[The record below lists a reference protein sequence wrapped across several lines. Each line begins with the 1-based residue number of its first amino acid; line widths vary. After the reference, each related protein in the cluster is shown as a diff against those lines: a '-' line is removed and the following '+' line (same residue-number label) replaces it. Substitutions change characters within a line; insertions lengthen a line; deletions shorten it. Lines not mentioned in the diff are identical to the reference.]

1 MKLTK
6 IFTPIAMTLALSGG
20 IFILTG
26 CKDENPNSQPKQI
39 PTLPVH
45 VYKVEP
51 VDYTIKTVLP
61 GRVVAS
67 RVAEIRPQVSGIILK
82 REFIESTDVKAGQS
96 LYQIDPAIYQATY
109 DSAVANLASVQAK
122 ANIAQLTLNRY
133 KGLLATKSISQQD
146 YDQAAADLK
155 QAMAQVMVAQA
166 NVNSAKVNLDYTKVY
181 SPIDG
186 YIGKSNVTEG
196 ALVSAG
202 QTTPMALV
210 QQLDPIY
217 IDMTQAVIKYEQNG
231 QNKGTLYQAPEKT
244 KVELFFS
251 DGTKFQQE
259 GYIKF
264 SDKTV
269 SETTGTVT
277 LRAEFANPP
286 VIDKNGS
293 QQRRLLPGMF
303 VKPVVTLGTIK
314 NAILVPQKGITSNV
328 NGQYTA
334 KVVNEQGLV
343 EQRDNVKVYAGV
355 KNYWIVTE
363 GINIG
368 DQIIVSGLM
377 NLSAIPAGVPVKA
390 NILGTESL
398 TQQQVNEIIAQNTK

>member
-1 MKLTK
+1 
-6 IFTPIAMTLALSGG
+6 MTLAFSSG
-20 IFILTG
+20 IFTLTG
-26 CKDENPNSQPKQI
+26 CKDENPDSQQKQI
-39 PTLPVH
+39 PTVHVH

-146 YDQAAADLK
+146 YDQVAADLK
-155 QAMAQVMVAQA
+155 QASAQVMVAEA

-181 SPIDG
+181 SPING

-202 QTTPMALV
+202 QTTPLALV

-217 IDMTQAVIKYEQNG
+217 IDMTQAVIKYEQNE
-231 QNKGTLYQAPEKT
+231 QNKGILYQPSEKT

-251 DGTKFQQE
+251 DGTQFQHE

-264 SDKTV
+264 SDQTV

-286 VIDKNGS
+286 VIKSNGS

-314 NAILVPQKGITSNV
+314 NAILVPQKGITSNE

-343 EQRDNVKVYAGV
+343 EQRDNIKVYAGI

-363 GINIG
+363 GLNIG

-377 NLSAIPAGVPVKA
+377 NLSAIPADVPVKA
-390 NILGTESL
+390 NILDTETL
-398 TQQQVNEIIAQNTK
+398 TQEQVNEIIVQNTK